1 MGLGHDQEVNF
12 VNVWMRLEHVN
23 CGLQTALHRRHKHSC
38 DIDFIQE
45 MSIQNALLYPY
56 FVKVGVAEIKT
67 RLQLLKL
74 LGVIGCLLLKS
85 DVMKVEMAKAL
96 SY

>member
-1 MGLGHDQEVNF
+1 MNF
-12 VNVWMRLEHVN
+12 VYVWMRLEHVN
-23 CGLQTALHRRHKHSC
+23 CGLQTASHRRHKHSC

-45 MSIQNALLYPY
+45 MSIQEALLYPY
-56 FVKVGVAEIKT
+56 FMKVGIAEIKT

-74 LGVIGCLLLKS
+74 IGVIGGLLLKS
-85 DVMKVEMAKAL
+85 DVMKVKMTKAL

>member
-1 MGLGHDQEVNF
+1 MNF
-12 VNVWMRLEHVN
+12 VYVWMRFEHVN
-23 CGLQTALHRRHKHSC
+23 CGLQTASHRRHKHSC

-45 MSIQNALLYPY
+45 MSIQEALLYPY
-56 FVKVGVAEIKT
+56 FMKVGIAEIKT

-74 LGVIGCLLLKS
+74 IGVIGGLLLKS
-85 DVMKVEMAKAL
+85 DVMKVKMTKAL